1 MRTTSEPESA
11 ETSTGLRLRKCSSQQ
26 LAEKIQTGK
35 WWPFEKA
42 DPEKLEQIER
52 LLKKKEFAALP
63 EAPY

>member
-1 MRTTSEPESA
+1 MTSTSEHGSA
-11 ETSTGLRLRKCSSQQ
+11 ATSTGSKPKKYSTQQ

-42 DPEKLEQIER
+42 DPEKLAQIER
-52 LLKKKEFAALP
+52 QLKRKEFAALP

>member
-1 MRTTSEPESA
+1 MNKTSERGSA
-11 ETSTGLRLRKCSSQQ
+11 ATSTGLRLKKCSTQQ
-26 LAEKIQTGK
+26 LAEKILTGT

-52 LLKKKEFAALP
+52 QLKKKEFAALP

>member
-1 MRTTSEPESA
+1 METSSEHEYA
-11 ETSTGLRLRKCSSQQ
+11 GTSTGLKLRRCSSLQ

-52 LLKKKEFAALP
+52 QLKKKEFAALP